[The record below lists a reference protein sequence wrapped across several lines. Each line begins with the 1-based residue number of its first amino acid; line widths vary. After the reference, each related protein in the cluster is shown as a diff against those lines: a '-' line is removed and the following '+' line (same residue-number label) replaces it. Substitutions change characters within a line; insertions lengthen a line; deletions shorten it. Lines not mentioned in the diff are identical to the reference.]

1 MKKRITQPL
10 QPPQHPV
17 KVGDIY
23 EWYDAEEDEW
33 LYYMIIRRYG
43 EHGERVDHLLL
54 NDGTTNIG
62 DYTETFADIMCVNLV
77 G

>member
-1 MKKRITQPL
+1 MKKQTMQPL
-10 QPPQHPV
+10 QIARHPV

-33 LYYMIIRRYG
+33 LYYMIMRRYG
-43 EHGERVDHLLL
+43 KDGERVDHMLL
-54 NDGTTNIG
+54 NNGTTNIG
-62 DYTETFADIMCVNLV
+62 DYTETFADIMCVNHV